1 MSETEDPSSGNL
13 ASHTL
18 AFLRRLDRRLD
29 ESDKRFVH
37 IVDLLSRQQTRLDRV
52 ERDLREA
59 RSDMILMENNIIN
72 RMNEALSVAS
82 RLNRVDERLE
92 ALEQASR
99 PAPPAPT
106 EGP

>member
-18 AFLRRLDRRLD
+18 AFLLRLDRRLD

-37 IVDLLSRQQTRLDRV
+37 IVDLLSRQQTRLDRM
-52 ERDLREA
+52 ERDPREA

-72 RMNEALSVAS
+72 QMNEALSVAS

>member
-37 IVDLLSRQQTRLDRV
+37 IVDLLSRQQTRLDRM
-52 ERDLREA
+52 ERDPREA

-99 PAPPAPT
+99 QAPPAPT